1 MQGYYKFKDVGL
13 LQIDTKRGTKRVLK
27 IVQAFSSDLQN
38 IFLTQAASKEVWTEE
53 WGINTEHCLEFDA
66 LKDGPIPRTLKS
78 LRFHASNRDGD
89 VSALKVGSAV
99 FLDCSKYPRALKTWN
114 VTFFKGETSGKI
126 LISKRI
132 AKTYKASELLKAG
145 ESNDALFSYVDSVYW
160 ENLNLS
166 GVGDSYK
173 VFERR
178 RNFLVFKTE
187 AEIAEEAE
195 ALQQVVE
202 ENSVVQEKPVST
214 HELFRHPKLHT
225 VIETS
230 EYTIPNGKP
239 PIDTLTF
246 YTEYSIDSEGQYH
259 KVREFRDN
267 FDGMV
272 EYRKAQLAKVLLAES
287 IVEEQEQQV
296 EEAESDKINIIEEAL
311 KACGVK
317 AHACSQAIVDFLYT
331 QVYVERN
338 DSVTR
343 PQIINHILEN
353 YKWSASTIRRKI
365 QKLERDGFI
374 KDVDGQ
380 TTIKEF
386 KILGF
391 DIAFENKIKEI
402 CKARGFEFGGKL
414 SVG

>member
-1 MQGYYKFKDVGL
+1 MQGSFKFKDVGL
-13 LQIDTKRGTKRVLK
+13 LQIDTKRGTKRVLN
-27 IVQAFSSDLQN
+27 IVQAFTSDLQN
-38 IFLTQAASKEVWTEE
+38 IFLTQAASKEVWTQE
-53 WGINTEHCLEFDA
+53 WGIDSEHCLEFDK
-66 LKDGPIPRTLKS
+66 LQDGPIPKTLKS
-78 LRFHASNRDGD
+78 LRFHASNRGNDE
-89 VSALKVGSAV
+89 SARKMGAAV

-132 AKTYKASELLKAG
+132 AKTYKASELLKSG
-145 ESNDALFSYVDSVYW
+145 DANHKLFDYVDSVYW

-187 AEIAEEAE
+187 EELKAQE
-195 ALQQVVE
+195 AAKQE
-202 ENSVVQEKPVST
+202 AAKPVVQEKPVSS
-214 HELFRHPKLHT
+214 HELFRHPKLST

-230 EYTIPNGKP
+230 QYIIPNGKP
-239 PIDTLTF
+239 PVDTLTF
-246 YTEYSIDSEGQYH
+246 YTEYSIDSSGQYH
-259 KVREFRDN
+259 KVREFRDD

-272 EYRKAQLAKVLLAES
+272 EYRKSQLAKVLLAES
-287 IVEEQEQQV
+287 IVEEQEQEV
-296 EEAESDKINIIEEAL
+296 KAAESDKINVIEEAL

-317 AHACSQAIVDFLYT
+317 AHACTQAIVDFLYT
-331 QVYVERN
+331 QVYVESN

-343 PQIINHILEN
+343 PQIISHILEN
-353 YKWSASTIRRKI
+353 YEWSASTIRRKI

-374 KDVDGQ
+374 KELPGQ

-391 DIAFENKIKEI
+391 DLAFETKIKEI
-402 CKARGFEFGGKL
+402 CEARGFKFGGKL